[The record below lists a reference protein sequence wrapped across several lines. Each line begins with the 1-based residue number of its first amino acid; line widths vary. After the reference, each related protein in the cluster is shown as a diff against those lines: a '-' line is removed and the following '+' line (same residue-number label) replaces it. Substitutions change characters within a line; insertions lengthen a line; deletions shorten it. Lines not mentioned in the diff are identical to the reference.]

1 MFFQT
6 NNRRTVPHDFG
17 FSLAEIIVGAA
28 LFALIAVAVYQG
40 YASLSVLVS
49 AGRVKT
55 LAADLANEEIEIIKN
70 LPFEQVGIVSGIPV
84 GVIERDK
91 TVNKSG
97 FDFNVVTTVRNID
110 DPFDGQ
116 IGGDPNDLS
125 PADYKLVQVDISCPT
140 CRDFPTMN
148 MSARISP
155 KNLETASANGALFVK
170 VFDANG
176 IPVPQAD
183 VHIENNQLNPAII
196 IDEVTNNNGELQIVD
211 APPGVNAYE
220 VTATKSGFTTDRTYP
235 PGAPT
240 NPNPSKPHSTVVLQ
254 QVTQVS
260 FLIDK
265 TSTLNVGSITDDCA
279 IVPSASFSMDGTK
292 VVGTSPDVLKY
303 SATHSTDSFGS
314 LLIPGIEGDSYL
326 IQSLSSSLDL
336 VGTNPVMP
344 FSVLPDAVQDVRLI
358 MQPKDPNTLLVVVK
372 DLNSQLPLSDVAV
385 TLTGTNYN
393 QSLVTDRG
401 FLRQTDWSG
410 GGGQSMIG
418 NPNQYD
424 TSDGN
429 VDTTTSPGEVTLFG
443 SFGVFAPSGNLTSST
458 FDTGTS
464 SDFYQINW
472 KPVDQPPQTG
482 FPSAKFQVGSNN
494 TDSQWQYDGPDG
506 TQGTYYDVTNSNIH
520 SSHSGHRYF
529 RYKLFL
535 STAVSTSTPNISE
548 VSVVFTSSCIPPGQV
563 SFSGLSD
570 GTYTLNVTKP
580 GYGDHQVQLNISNSW
595 QSYSVE
601 LSPS

>member
-97 FDFNVVTTVRNID
+97 FDYN
-110 DPFDGQ
+110 
-116 IGGDPNDLS
+116 
-125 PADYKLVQVDISCPT
+125 LVQVDISCPT

-176 IPVPQAD
+176 IPVLQAD

-265 TSTLNVGSITDDCA
+265 TSTLNVSSITDDCA

-292 VVGTSPDVLKY
+292 VIGTSPDVLKY

-314 LLIPGIEGDSYL
+314 LLILCIEW
-326 IQSLSSSLDL
+326 
-336 VGTNPVMP
+336 V
-344 FSVLPDAVQDVRLI
+344 
-358 MQPKDPNTLLVVVK
+358 
-372 DLNSQLPLSDVAV
+372 
-385 TLTGTNYN
+385 
-393 QSLVTDRG
+393 
-401 FLRQTDWSG
+401 
-410 GGGQSMIG
+410 
-418 NPNQYD
+418 
-424 TSDGN
+424 
-429 VDTTTSPGEVTLFG
+429 
-443 SFGVFAPSGNLTSST
+443 
-458 FDTGTS
+458 
-464 SDFYQINW
+464 
-472 KPVDQPPQTG
+472 
-482 FPSAKFQVGSNN
+482 
-494 TDSQWQYDGPDG
+494 
-506 TQGTYYDVTNSNIH
+506 
-520 SSHSGHRYF
+520 
-529 RYKLFL
+529 
-535 STAVSTSTPNISE
+535 
-548 VSVVFTSSCIPPGQV
+548 
-563 SFSGLSD
+563 
-570 GTYTLNVTKP
+570 
-580 GYGDHQVQLNISNSW
+580 
-595 QSYSVE
+595 
-601 LSPS
+601 